1 MTDGMVAALT
11 DTKVSAPPMN
21 VRDENTVNTQLGNKG
36 LPYAYVSVPNF
47 NFMNPTTQDDV
58 SYDGCRYV
66 SETVA
71 ALRHDNPAYANYTY
85 LADDIRQP
93 VADAL

>member
-1 MTDGMVAALT
+1 MQSGYSEIMGFFPPNDPGAPLMTDGMVAALT

-47 NFMNPTTQDDV
+47 NFMNPTT
-58 SYDGCRYV
+58 
-66 SETVA
+66 
-71 ALRHDNPAYANYTY
+71 
-85 LADDIRQP
+85 
-93 VADAL
+93 